1 MGKGLSPTFSLSRT
15 IILGLLIGLSG
26 VVIGFIPFVSSLEE
40 NIDLGLLFKLRG
52 PRQPPSN
59 VIIVNIDKYTADK
72 LHLSNHPE
80 KWPRSFHAALIDN
93 LITLGARVI
102 AFDVFFS
109 EPTSAED
116 DTVFAKAIKNASNVI
131 LFGSLR
137 REKATLTG
145 EQNTS
150 PGDMYLE
157 KLVTPIPLFEQP
169 ALASAPFPLPRRP
182 VKVSQYWTFK
192 TSAGDMPTIPVV
204 TFQLFALTEYD
215 RFIQLFKKFDSSEN
229 GKLPQSRDEVIRSK
243 SMVKVIKTLRD
254 IFKRKPQIPEK
265 MIEELEKSQFST
277 TDAEKNRILKSL
289 IKIYQGPDS
298 RYLNYFGHS
307 FTIPT
312 ISFYEVLQFSKSNGN
327 AESMYPRFHDKVV
340 FIGSSGSLTVAQK
353 DSFYTVFSEPNG
365 FDLCGVEIAAT
376 AFANLLEDMP
386 IQPLRLYAYFAIIFL
401 WGLALGIF
409 CLRLPSLISAGSVS
423 GISALY
429 LLIALHQFTNTGA
442 WYPLI
447 IPLFFQAPLA
457 FFSAL
462 VCRYIETHKE
472 RRNIRAAFKYYIPDE
487 IVDQLTKNVE
497 GLKTHGQVVYGTC
510 LSTDAEQYTSLSEA
524 MSPGELG
531 VFMNKYYETIFEPIR
546 KHGGM
551 ITNVVGDAAMA
562 IWIEMRPEEKRRTHA
577 CLSAL
582 DIERGVCRF
591 NQTSPY
597 TQLPTR
603 IGLHSGQILLGNIGA
618 GDHYEYRPVG
628 DIVNTA
634 ARIEG
639 LNKYLGTRI
648 LASEEVITQLDNF
661 LVREIGKFLL
671 VGKSKPLIIY
681 ELLFRKE
688 ESDQKQRDLC
698 LSYTD
703 ALDAFKRQAWYEA
716 LEKFYN
722 IIKTYGQ
729 DGPSLYFATLC
740 KEYRGK
746 HFGESWDGVVRME
759 KK

>member
-1 MGKGLSPTFSLSRT
+1 MQKGLSLVFSLNRT

-26 VVIGFIPFVSSLEE
+26 VVISFIPLVSSLEE

-52 PRQPPSN
+52 TRQPPPN
-59 VIIVNIDKYTADK
+59 IIIVNIDKHSADK
-72 LHLSNHPE
+72 LNLSNHPE
-80 KWPRSFHAALIDN
+80 KWPRSFHATLIEN

-102 AFDVFFS
+102 AFDIFFN
-109 EPTSAED
+109 EPTSAKD
-116 DTVFAKAIKNASNVI
+116 DDVFAKAIKNASNVV
-131 LFGSLR
+131 LYESLR
-137 REKATLTG
+137 KEKVPMN
-145 EQNTS
+145 NTS
-150 PGDMYLE
+150 LVDVYLE
-157 KLVTPIPLFEQP
+157 KRIPPIPLFEQS
-169 ALASAPFPLPRRP
+169 AVASAPFPLPKRP

-192 TSAGDMPTIPVV
+192 TSAGDMPTLPVV

-215 RFIQLFKKFDSSEN
+215 RFIQLFKKFDSSESD
-229 GKLPQSRDEVIRSK
+229 KLPQSTEEIIRSK
-243 SMVKVIKTLRD
+243 SMVKVIQTLRD
-254 IFKRKPQIPEK
+254 IFKHKPQIPEK
-265 MIEELEKSQFST
+265 MIEELEKSQLST
-277 TDAEKNRILKSL
+277 ADAEKNRILKSL
-289 IKIYQGPDS
+289 IKIYQGPDN
-298 RYLNYFGHS
+298 RYLNFFGPS
-307 FTIPT
+307 YTISTIP
-312 ISFYEVLQFSKSNGN
+312 FYEVLQFSKSNGN
-327 AESMYPRFHDKVV
+327 AESMYSSFHDKVV

-353 DSFYTVFSEPNG
+353 DSFFTVFSEPNG
-365 FDLCGVEIAAT
+365 VDLCGVEIAAT

-386 IQPLRLYAYFAIIFL
+386 IQPLCFYTYLVLIFL

-409 CLRLPSLISAGSVS
+409 CLRLPSLISAGSVA

-429 LLIALHQFTNTGA
+429 FIIALHQFKNTGA

-472 RRNIRAAFKYYIPDE
+472 RKNIRTAFKYYIPDE
-487 IVDQLTKNVE
+487 IVDQLTKNIE
-497 GLKTHGQVVYGTC
+497 GLKTHSQVVYGTC

-562 IWIEMRPEEKRRTHA
+562 IWIEMRPEEKRRMHA
-577 CLSAL
+577 CFSAL

-591 NQTSPY
+591 NQVSPF

-603 IGLHSGQILLGNIGA
+603 IGLHSGQVLLGNIGA
-618 GDHYEYRPVG
+618 VDHYEYRPVG

-648 LASEEVITQLDNF
+648 LVSEEVITQLDDF

-671 VGKSKPLIIY
+671 VGKSKPLGIY
-681 ELLFRKE
+681 ELLCRKE
-688 ESDQKQRDLC
+688 ESNQKQRDIC
-698 LSYTD
+698 LSYSD
-703 ALDAFKRQAWYEA
+703 ALDAFKRQSWYEA
-716 LEKFYN
+716 IEKFN
-722 IIKTYGQ
+722 KIIKTYGQ
-729 DGPSLYFATLC
+729 DGPSLYFVTLC
-740 KEYRGK
+740 KEYREK
-746 HFGESWDGVVRME
+746 HFGESWNGVVRMD